1 MLQFEDLAI
10 RQTGHVCNA
19 WNVWAKLV
27 HFWLAAML
35 HLDNGDGDKDCD
47 DDDDGVDDDQ
57 PEDAEWGRA
66 KPIARWLTRSHC
78 HKIFTIFYHISIFDL
93 CLKIVFESL
102 RYHCR
107 LPIGGWQYYLI
118 IHYSLFVNRP
128 IHEQWMMRPQSCQ
141 ESWPAGRKEVDD
153 GDDKLLFAKVFSSFS
168 HFYQISVNQV
178 PVMLQSRFFSGQGMT
193 F

>member
-35 HLDNGDGDKDCD
+35 HLENGDGDKDGD
-47 DDDDGVDDDQ
+47 DGDDGGDGDDARDGGDGVDDDQ

-78 HKIFTIFYHISIFDL
+78 QEHYNISVFDL
-93 CLKIVFESL
+93 KIMIVL
-102 RYHCR
+102 
-107 LPIGGWQYYLI
+107 
-118 IHYSLFVNRP
+118 
-128 IHEQWMMRPQSCQ
+128 
-141 ESWPAGRKEVDD
+141 ESWPAGCKEVDD
-153 GDDKLLFAKVFSSFS
+153 GDDKLLFAEVSSSFS

-178 PVMLQSRFFSGQGMT
+178 PDIFQ
-193 F
+193 